1 MANIAVLPLPIGSYQ
16 VYIPDNYTGDP
27 AIRAVCPKS
36 ECQQKERELKQKIKD
51 EKEKEQQEKSANIQ
65 EQIENYKEL
74 EKEINDIVAD
84 SFVY

>member
-1 MANIAVLPLPIGSYQ
+1 SYQ
-16 VYIPDNYTGDP
+16 VYIPDDYTGDP

-51 EKEKEQQEKSANIQ
+51 LKEKEQQEKSAKIQ
-65 EQIENYKEL
+65 GQIENYKEL

-84 SFVY
+84 